1 MEKRYAKVLREALRY
16 ITPRGAE
23 KERLLGMSKR
33 ALQVVSDVAKR
44 FHAKA
49 MLAGSI
55 TRGTW
60 LPFKMEFE
68 VFVLF
73 PPTLSKRKLA
83 DSILKIGKEAMKR
96 LGGGYS
102 VQYAEHPY
110 VSGFVGG
117 MGIDIVP
124 CYEVSSPKE
133 LKSAVDRTPF
143 HVKYLNEHL
152 PASLIDEVRL
162 LKHFL
167 AVHELYGADAK
178 TQGFSGYLCELLV
191 LNYQGFIDVLKA
203 VAQWKPGEVIDIE
216 RHYAKKEWPRIRK
229 RFRGEA
235 LIVID
240 PTDPE
245 RNVASAVSAKNFY
258 LFKELAQNF
267 LATPSMEFFYPK
279 RIRPMSESELRRKIK
294 SRQTELLVVKFKPPE
309 VVPDILW
316 PQLRRFASRLKS
328 ILEEYEFK
336 VITTDVWSDESKLA
350 AVLFEMEI
358 ARLPAVQKRIGPPI
372 FDKDD
377 SERFLKK
384 YAGKALVGPYVENN
398 RWCVEV
404 KRRWQTAKEK
414 LVDTLSK
421 DIEVLKA
428 KGIPGYVAEE
438 LAKGFKVLELQQIVR
453 LGKKEADFSIFL
465 RKHFA
470 RV

>member
-1 MEKRYAKVLREALRY
+1 
-16 ITPRGAE
+16 
-23 KERLLGMSKR
+23 MSKR

-96 LGGGYS
+96 LGGGYR

-191 LNYQGFIDVLKA
+191 LNYQGFINVLKA
-203 VAQWKPGEVIDIE
+203 VAQWEPAEVVDIE
-216 RHYAKKEWPRIRK
+216 NYYTRKEWPRIRK
-229 RFRGEA
+229 RFRGEP

-245 RNVASAVSAKNFY
+245 RNVASAVSAKKFY

-267 LATPSMEFFYPK
+267 LAKPSMEFFYPK
-279 RIRPMSESELRRKIK
+279 RIRPMSETELKKKIK
-294 SRQTELLVVKFKPPE
+294 SRQTELLVVRFKPPD
-309 VVPDILW
+309 VVPDVLW
-316 PQLRRFASRLKS
+316 PQLRRFAVRLKS

-336 VITTDVWSDESKLA
+336 VLGMSVWSDESKLA
-350 AVLFEMEI
+350 TVLLEMEI
-358 ARLPAVQKRIGPPI
+358 ARLPAIQKRIGPPI
-372 FDKDD
+372 FDRDD
-377 SERFLKK
+377 SKRFLKK
-384 YAGKALVGPYVENN
+384 YADKTVVGPYVENN

-404 KRRWQTAKEK
+404 KRRWRSAKEK
-414 LVDTLSK
+414 LVDTLSEEVK
-421 DIEVLKA
+421 VLKA

-438 LAKGFKVLELQQIVR
+438 LAKGFKVLQLPRIAR
-453 LGKKEADFSIFL
+453 LGKKETEFGIFL
-465 RKHFA
+465 RKYFEKI
-470 RV
+470 